1 MEEDKRFPMTIEL
14 VGPGGRLSTA
24 TVGDALSLADELDY
38 LSTLIKPGDTMVYRI
53 SKGRV
58 TVAKAEPLD
67 KTYLRSLESTLS
79 EWSSEE
85 DAAGAGLREAVRP
98 DEHAAEPLNGL
109 GEQCV

>member
-1 MEEDKRFPMTIEL
+1 MTAVFSKIT
-14 VGPGGRLSTA
+14 SKAQT
-24 TVGDALSLADELDY
+24 TVPKEVRAALG
-38 LSTLIKPGDTMVYRI
+38 IKPGDTMVYRI

-85 DAAGAGLREAVRP
+85 DAAAYDNL
-98 DEHAAEPLNGL
+98 
-109 GEQCV
+109 